1 MMANQNPDNQAYLT
15 FIEDLNDILVDF
27 NISKLSYS

>member
-1 MMANQNPDNQAYLT
+1 MANQNPDNAAYLN

-27 NISKLSYS
+27 NIGKLSYS

>member
-1 MMANQNPDNQAYLT
+1 MAHQNADNTAYLN
-15 FIEDLNDILVDF
+15 FIENLNEILVDF